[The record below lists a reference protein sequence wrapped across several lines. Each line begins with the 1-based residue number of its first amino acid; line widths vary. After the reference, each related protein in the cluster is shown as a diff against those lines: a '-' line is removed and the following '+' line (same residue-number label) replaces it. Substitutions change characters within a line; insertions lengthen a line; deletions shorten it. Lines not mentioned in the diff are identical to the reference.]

1 MSGDGP
7 LRFGILGA
15 ARIAPMALVRPARRV
30 PEATVVAVAARDP
43 HRAARFAAKHGIPRV
58 HESYEALLADPY
70 IDAVYNPLPNA
81 LHATW
86 TIRALEAGK
95 HVLCEKPFAATVA
108 EAEAMAEAALR
119 TGRTLVEAFHYR
131 YHPLFARLRAILTSG
146 ELGQVRH
153 LEAHFCIP
161 MLVPGD
167 IRYRSDLG
175 GGALMDAGCY
185 TVHLLRHLAAAEPTV
200 VRARAKWTR
209 GGVDRAF
216 RADLLFPDGRTGRLS
231 TSLLSRWLLRP
242 TASVQG
248 TEGYLK
254 VLNPFAPQFYHRVR
268 VRTRAGSRTEK
279 VAGAATYDYQL
290 RAFVAAVREGT
301 PVPTNPADAIAN
313 MRVIEDL
320 YRAAGRPRA

>member
-1 MSGDGP
+1 MSREDP

-43 HRAARFAAKHGIPRV
+43 ARARRFAAKHGIPRV
-58 HESYEALLADPY
+58 HESYDALLADPWVEA
-70 IDAVYNPLPNA
+70 IYNPLPNA
-81 LHATW
+81 LHAAW

-95 HVLCEKPFAATVA
+95 HVLCEKPFSATVA
-108 EAEAMAEAALR
+108 EAEAMAAAAQR
-119 TGRTLVEAFHYR
+119 TGRVLVEAFHYR
-131 YHPLFARLRAILTSG
+131 YHPLFARLRTILTGG
-146 ELGQVRH
+146 ELGEVRH

-161 MLVPGD
+161 MLVPQD
-167 IRYRSDLG
+167 IRYRADLG

-185 TVHLLRHLAAAEPTV
+185 TVHLLRHLAAAEPKV
-200 VRARAKWTR
+200 VRAKAIWTR

-242 TASVQG
+242 TAMVQG
-248 TEGYLK
+248 TEGRLH

-268 VRTRAGSRTEK
+268 VRTRSGSRTEK
-279 VAGAATYDYQL
+279 VAGSPTYDYQL
-290 RAFVAAVREGT
+290 RAFVAAVRDGT
-301 PVPTNPADAIAN
+301 PVPTGPADAIAN